1 MKDIKTFLQKKKKK
15 KQQYGH
21 EGYKNLP
28 EKEKQKLVEYRK
40 KIYRMK
46 KMPSYKNLLFKKI
59 ITEKLRKFFW
69 QIIYIYIYIFQYK
82 ECYQRQLLNNRRS
95 IITL

>member
-46 KMPSYKNLLFKKI
+46 KLPSYKNLLFK
-59 ITEKLRKFFW
+59 
-69 QIIYIYIYIFQYK
+69 
-82 ECYQRQLLNNRRS
+82 
-95 IITL
+95 

>member
-46 KMPSYKNLLFKKI
+46 KMPSYKNLFFKKI

-69 QIIYIYIYIFQYK
+69 QIIYIYIYIYI
-82 ECYQRQLLNNRRS
+82 YY
-95 IITL
+95 IYIYIPV